1 MQGPVRFL
9 HRDFFRRSHDA
20 TLRPAYARGEGPPP
34 RRPEGRARRFRP
46 RVPGPDRRRGTGG
59 AAVNCPTTRCSTPA
73 AAPRIGRGFSALP
86 RQDPGA
92 KTQSLPFAALP
103 HELRKDPRL
112 KGNRTAIVLAA
123 ALLEYARAR
132 DSCWP
137 SNRRLAEDLGCCQ
150 QTVRN
155 ALAALQAAG
164 WVRVEH
170 GASNP
175 TGRVIWLTWRAGRV
189 IPPTP
194 SNRLDLP
201 LKTAGE
207 PPLKTV
213 GPESRIVV
221 VEKREESPK
230 FACERSRPETPPTLI
245 PDPECSAALTLLR
258 TQPGVSDC
266 RPDSPR
272 GAPPISQP
280 GTAEPLAPAPPV
292 IDPPQ
297 PELSVA
303 APAPVVAPSQ
313 SPSPPLRKVGL
324 GPRAACPALKT
335 PSAWP
340 LPTPTSLPGPAS
352 LPLTPELSVAA
363 PAPVVAP
370 PQPESPTLRKLGLG
384 PRGAYPALR
393 TPLAGFPAPS
403 PALPLTPEQQARLAA
418 MPVASRDQVLLWL
431 ATGDPILVAEA
442 RKKLAPL
449 RPHLEAP
456 KTLPELLVRI
466 REDPSY
472 PALAASGL
480 AAALQDQKSYSG
492 YLRRCEEVWRGE
504 LNP

>member
-1 MQGPVRFL
+1 MPL
-9 HRDFFRRSHDA
+9 
-20 TLRPAYARGEGPPP
+20 
-34 RRPEGRARRFRP
+34 
-46 RVPGPDRRRGTGG
+46 
-59 AAVNCPTTRCSTPA
+59 
-73 AAPRIGRGFSALP
+73 
-86 RQDPGA
+86 PGA
-92 KTQSLPFAALP
+92 TTQSLPFAALP

-194 SNRLDLP
+194 SKRLDLP

-207 PPLKTV
+207 PPPKPV

-221 VEKREESPK
+221 VEAREESPR
-230 FACERSRPETPPTLI
+230 FACERSRPEIPPTQS
-245 PDPECSAALTLLR
+245 PDPEAPITQSPLQAITGPLEDQPDRSFPTWWAVPSLWPLLPSPSPSIDPSPTPGLPLSGAR
-258 TQPGVSDC
+258 PAVATAQSGTPAVAPLSPVQP
-266 RPDSPR
+266 SPTR
-272 GAPPISQP
+272 SPTSGAGPAVAPIGP
-280 GTAEPLAPAPPV
+280 APVPAPP
-292 IDPPQ
+292 
-297 PELSVA
+297 
-303 APAPVVAPSQ
+303 APQ
-313 SPSPPLRKVGL
+313 SPTLQRLGL
-324 GPRAACPALKT
+324 GPRAASSCDPD
-335 PSAWP
+335 
-340 LPTPTSLPGPAS
+340 
-352 LPLTPELSVAA
+352 
-363 PAPVVAP
+363 
-370 PQPESPTLRKLGLG
+370 
-384 PRGAYPALR
+384 
-393 TPLAGFPAPS
+393 APS
-403 PALPLTPEQQARLAA
+403 RVPSRLPLTPEQQARLAA
-418 MPVASRDQVLLWL
+418 MPAASRDQVLLWL

-449 RPHLEAP
+449 RPCPEAP
-456 KTLPELLVRI
+456 QNLPELLGRI

-492 YLRRCEEVWRGE
+492 YLRRCEEAWRGE
-504 LNP
+504 LNPDRLLSAYEQAMGPKARNRGAIFMVAVRQKE

>member
-1 MQGPVRFL
+1 M
-9 HRDFFRRSHDA
+9 
-20 TLRPAYARGEGPPP
+20 
-34 RRPEGRARRFRP
+34 
-46 RVPGPDRRRGTGG
+46 
-59 AAVNCPTTRCSTPA
+59 NCPTTRCSTPA
-73 AAPRIGRGFSALP
+73 AAPRIGPGFSALP

-175 TGRVIWLTWRAGRV
+175 TGRVIWLTWRAGRI
-189 IPPTP
+189 IPPAP

-213 GPESRIVV
+213 GPEPRIVV
-221 VEKREESPK
+221 VEEREESPK
-230 FACERSRPETPPTLI
+230 IACERSRPETPPTLI
-245 PDPECSAALTLLR
+245 PAPEYPAAPTLLR

-266 RPDSPR
+266 RPDSSS
-272 GAPPISQP
+272 GAPPIPQP
-280 GTAEPLAPAPPV
+280 GAAEPLTSISQEPALPPR
-292 IDPPQ
+292 
-297 PELSVA
+297 A
-303 APAPVVAPSQ
+303 G
-313 SPSPPLRKVGL
+313 SPPPLPALPTPQTEV
-324 GPRAACPALKT
+324 GPRAACPTLGTPPALLT
-335 PSAWP
+335 PGPAPGPTTALPSWPRAEVAYPALRTPPAWS
-340 LPTPTSLPGPAS
+340 LPAPSPRPGPAS

-363 PAPVVAP
+363 PAPVVVP
-370 PQPESPTLRKLGLG
+370 PQSQSPTLRKLGLG
-384 PRGAYPALR
+384 PRAAHPALK
-393 TPLAGFPAPS
+393 TPPAGSPAPS
-403 PALPLTPEQQARLAA
+403 PVLPLTPEQQAKLAA
-418 MPVASRDQVLLWL
+418 MPAASRDQVLLWL

-456 KTLPELLVRI
+456 KTLPELLGRI

-492 YLRRCEEVWRGE
+492 YLRRCEEAWRGE
-504 LNP
+504 LNPDRLLSAYEQAMDPKARNRGAIFMVAVKRRE

>member
-1 MQGPVRFL
+1 M
-9 HRDFFRRSHDA
+9 
-20 TLRPAYARGEGPPP
+20 
-34 RRPEGRARRFRP
+34 
-46 RVPGPDRRRGTGG
+46 
-59 AAVNCPTTRCSTPA
+59 NCPTTRCSTPA
-73 AAPRIGRGFSALP
+73 AAPRIGPGFSALP

-207 PPLKTV
+207 PPLKPV

-221 VEKREESPK
+221 VEEREESPK

-245 PDPECSAALTLLR
+245 PDPEYSAAPT
-258 TQPGVSDC
+258 
-266 RPDSPR
+266 
-272 GAPPISQP
+272 
-280 GTAEPLAPAPPV
+280 
-292 IDPPQ
+292 
-297 PELSVA
+297 
-303 APAPVVAPSQ
+303 
-313 SPSPPLRKVGL
+313 PLRAPRLCSIASPTVRAVLPHFPTWGCRAS
-324 GPRAACPALKT
+324 GPR
-335 PSAWP
+335 S
-340 LPTPTSLPGPAS
+340 PG
-352 LPLTPELSVAA
+352 
-363 PAPVVAP
+363 
-370 PQPESPTLRKLGLG
+370 
-384 PRGAYPALR
+384 
-393 TPLAGFPAPS
+393 
-403 PALPLTPEQQARLAA
+403 
-418 MPVASRDQVLLWL
+418 
-431 ATGDPILVAEA
+431 
-442 RKKLAPL
+442 
-449 RPHLEAP
+449 
-456 KTLPELLVRI
+456 
-466 REDPSY
+466 
-472 PALAASGL
+472 
-480 AAALQDQKSYSG
+480 
-492 YLRRCEEVWRGE
+492 
-504 LNP
+504 N

>member
-1 MQGPVRFL
+1 M
-9 HRDFFRRSHDA
+9 
-20 TLRPAYARGEGPPP
+20 
-34 RRPEGRARRFRP
+34 
-46 RVPGPDRRRGTGG
+46 
-59 AAVNCPTTRCSTPA
+59 
-73 AAPRIGRGFSALP
+73 
-86 RQDPGA
+86 
-92 KTQSLPFAALP
+92 
-103 HELRKDPRL
+103 
-112 KGNRTAIVLAA
+112 LAA

-175 TGRVIWLTWRAGRV
+175 TGRVIWLTWRVGRV

-194 SNRLDLP
+194 SKRWDLP

-207 PPLKTV
+207 PPLKPV

-221 VEKREESPK
+221 VEEREESPK

-245 PDPECSAALTLLR
+245 PDPKYSAAPTPLR
-258 TQPGVSDC
+258 APPVVLDC
-266 RPDSPR
+266 QPDSPR

-303 APAPVVAPSQ
+303 ASALVVVPPQPQ
-313 SPSPPLRKVGL
+313 SPTLRKLGL
-324 GPRAACPALKT
+324 GPR
-335 PSAWP
+335 SAYP
-340 LPTPTSLPGPAS
+340 RSGRPRPGPFPRPPRRPGSAS
-352 LPLTPELSVAA
+352 LPLTPELSVAS
-363 PAPVVAP
+363 PAPVVVP
-370 PQPESPTLRKLGLG
+370 PQPQSPTLRKLGLG
-384 PRGAYPALR
+384 PRVARPAFK
-393 TPLAGFPAPS
+393 TPLAGSPAPNPAPS
-403 PALPLTPEQQARLAA
+403 PALPLTPEQQARLDA
-418 MPVASRDQVLLWL
+418 MPAASRDQVLLWL

-456 KTLPELLVRI
+456 QTLPELLGRI

-480 AAALQDQKSYSG
+480 AAALQDQKSYAG

-504 LNP
+504 LNPDRLLSAYEQAMGPKARNRGAIFMVAVRQKE